1 MSDRHHLQTGYTS
14 RVRGSGR
21 IAVSILMLGLW
32 LGLLGLSASEQ
43 LHHLLH
49 SDSHQHHHEC
59 LVTSIS
65 KSHLLFTPMLAA
77 APVAVFV
84 YFSLLLLIGG
94 LAFRSVDI
102 RLAPARAPPVGS
114 LLR

>member
-1 MSDRHHLQTGYTS
+1 MSDRHHLQTGHTS
-14 RVRGSGR
+14 RSRGSGR
-21 IAVSILMLGLW
+21 IAVGIVMLGLW
-32 LGLLGLSASEQ
+32 LGLLGLSASER

-59 LVTSIS
+59 LITSIS
-65 KSHLLFTPMLAA
+65 KSHLLFTPTLVA

-84 YFSLLLLIGG
+84 SFALLLLSGA
-94 LAFRSVDI
+94 LAFRSVDT

>member
-1 MSDRHHLQTGYTS
+1 MSDRHHLQSGYTS
-14 RVRGSGR
+14 RVRGPGR
-21 IAVSILMLGLW
+21 IAVGVLMLGLW
-32 LGLLGLSASEQ
+32 LGLLGLSASDQ

-84 YFSLLLLIGG
+84 CFGLLLMIGG
-94 LAFRSVDI
+94 LAFRSMDI
-102 RLAPARAPPVGS
+102 RLAPVRAPPVGS

>member
-1 MSDRHHLQTGYTS
+1 MSDRHHLQTGYTL

-21 IAVSILMLGLW
+21 IAVGILMLGLW
-32 LGLLGLSASEQ
+32 LGLLGVSASDQ

-65 KSHLLFTPMLAA
+65 KGHLLFTPMLVA
-77 APVAVFV
+77 APVAVFLS
-84 YFSLLLLIGG
+84 FGLLLLTGG
-94 LAFRSVDI
+94 VAFRSVDI
-102 RLAPARAPPVGS
+102 RLAPARAPPVGF